1 MLPIFS
7 KYRYWGKR
15 EDRGQITLMY
25 YSFDMTYSI
34 DLRGYTDMTLLSYV
48 EARRTQVVV
57 CVRDYEQ
64 LLSLFGNGYIG

>member
-1 MLPIFS
+1 
-7 KYRYWGKR
+7 
-15 EDRGQITLMY
+15 MY

-64 LLSLFGNGYIG
+64 LLSLFGNGNIG